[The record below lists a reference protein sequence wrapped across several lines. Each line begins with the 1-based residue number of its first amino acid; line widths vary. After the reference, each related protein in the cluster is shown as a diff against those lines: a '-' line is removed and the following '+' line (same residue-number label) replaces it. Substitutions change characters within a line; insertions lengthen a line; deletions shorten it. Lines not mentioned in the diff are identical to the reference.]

1 LLKLVSKSRTR
12 RGHHLT
18 SKSMV
23 STFLTLFRALFLSWA
38 VVSDAGGY
46 GLRATEVGERV
57 SRELV
62 EQQLLTELTALLGH
76 GASHERLTRIEDAI
90 RPMFT
95 ALPRNQDGGVDQGV
109 ARYALNR
116 YFLTHHGWHIIGIA
130 PDGERWNASSS
141 TTMLKS
147 RMPTFIFEFLEER
160 VGRKQLGL
168 GELAVLAATV
178 EDLVRSDGLAVLR
191 MAYEAHD
198 ISTNEPLEDEEQ
210 EDLVIRSFMLFYTMP
225 WTHDAR
231 SSSEKVKNH
240 LQKAHK
246 SNPAWSDTM
255 LWIQD
260 LKQSASYQHG
270 GERNPFSTRRVFFG
284 DYPSM
289 VHFVEQIIDGY
300 GVYQDMQCKELKNT
314 LMELEDEE
322 LSDGRVLLANLYR
335 PYAKGIHRFFTERPE
350 FLEQLGSLDDSD
362 PVKPSVIVP
371 NYIYGRQ
378 FCLAS
383 QNDFQSFCCVDQC
396 NVLMESLER
405 SIARPVA
412 SPGWI
417 ATLVAALPSDTV
429 AVPRNL
435 SASLRRKLDLIAEQH
450 DGHVPLHGRMFAQF
464 MHHAFPN
471 ECPQPRAPGA
481 MEAPMTH
488 DQWRARRNTSTM
500 VSKKVIQKLQE
511 AAAGG
516 RHVASGESPSMR
528 WTEEE
533 ELLTSLDLANLGGEQ
548 PKSQQSRESV
558 VCSVLRLAAM
568 CSVAVCTFAIVQESL
583 RSSARLLWPQ
593 GAKRQASCAGDLP
606 RWASSMGKSHLV

>member
-1 LLKLVSKSRTR
+1 MSSLRTFSCGLLVAS
-12 RGHHLT
+12 
-18 SKSMV
+18 
-23 STFLTLFRALFLSWA
+23 FLASA
-38 VVSDAGGY
+38 GIADASSY
-46 GLRATEVGERV
+46 GLRATESAERV
-57 SRELV
+57 GRELV
-62 EQQLLTELTALLGH
+62 EQQLLTELAALLGH
-76 GASHERLTRIEDAI
+76 GASHERLARIEDAM
-90 RPMFT
+90 RPMFN
-95 ALPRNQDGGVDQGV
+95 ALPRSKDGGVDQGV

-116 YFLTHHGWHIIGIA
+116 YFLTQHGWHIIGIA

-147 RMPTFIFEFLEER
+147 RMPSFILEFLEER
-160 VGRKQLGL
+160 VGRTRLGL

-191 MAYEAHD
+191 MAYEAHNL
-198 ISTNEPLEDEEQ
+198 STNEPLEDEEK
-210 EDLVIRSFMLFYTMP
+210 ENLILKTFMLFFTMP
-225 WTHDAR
+225 WT
-231 SSSEKVKNH
+231 
-240 LQKAHK
+240 QKARDSQSVNQYLQNVHK
-246 SNPAWSDTM
+246 ANPAWSDTM

-260 LKQSASYQHG
+260 MKQSATYQHV

-300 GVYQDMQCKELKNT
+300 GVYQDMQCKELKNV
-314 LMELEDEE
+314 MMDLEDEE
-322 LSDGRVLLANLYR
+322 RSDGRVLLANLYR
-335 PYAKGIHRFFTERPE
+335 PYLEGTHRFFTERPE
-350 FLEQLGSLDDSD
+350 FLEQLGSLDNSD

-383 QNDFQSFCCVDQC
+383 QSDFQSFCCVDQC

-412 SPGWI
+412 SPGLI
-417 ATLVAALPSDTV
+417 AELVATLPSDTV
-429 AVPRNL
+429 AAPRDL

-471 ECPQPRAPGA
+471 ECQQPRAPGA
-481 MEAPMTH
+481 TEAQMTH
-488 DQWRARRNTSTM
+488 DQWRANRNISTM
-500 VSKKVIQKLQE
+500 VSKKVMRKLMD
-511 AAAGG
+511 AAAGSS
-516 RHVASGESPSMR
+516 HLTSQEEPSMR

-533 ELLTSLDLANLGGEQ
+533 ELLTSLDLASLGGLA
-548 PKSQQSRESV
+548 KSQQSEEGV
-558 VCSVLRLAAM
+558 LGSVLRLAAM
-568 CSVAVCTFAIVQESL
+568 GTVAVSTFAIVQESL

-606 RWASSMGKSHLV
+606 RWASSMGKSHFV